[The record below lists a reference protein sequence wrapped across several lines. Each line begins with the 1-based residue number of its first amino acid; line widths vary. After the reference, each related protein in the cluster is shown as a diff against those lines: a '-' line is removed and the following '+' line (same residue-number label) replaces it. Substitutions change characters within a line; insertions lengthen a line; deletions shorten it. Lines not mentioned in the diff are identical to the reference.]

1 MILRIVALFAI
12 GLMILGLIYGLLSAV
27 PYSFPGPPTLSVDQI
42 THPASSKT
50 GLALMSD
57 GIIFFALF
65 PSVRVLLG
73 INKFIHNHEAV
84 NLIVAILVLLEL
96 AAGLL
101 MFFRIRGVMT

>member
-12 GLMILGLIYGLLSAV
+12 GLMLFGLVYGLLSTV

-42 THPASSKT
+42 THTASSKT
-50 GLALMSD
+50 DLVMMST

-73 INKFIHNHEAV
+73 INKFIHNHEVV
-84 NLIVAILVLLEL
+84 NLMIAIIVLLEL
-96 AAGLL
+96 TAGLL
-101 MFFRIRGVMT
+101 VFFSIKGVLT